1 MMSAGLLVK
10 VTIHLSLVKLIEPTV
25 SIRPIDN
32 SVLKSTD
39 IMLSQLVKV
48 LWPKH
53 PHVKPPTSAS
63 AYDADAVASGCS
75 GCSCSCGC
83 VGGDDDNEDEKG
95 GKGKVVV
102 DENE

>member
-39 IMLSQLVKV
+39 MMLSQLVKV
-48 LWPKH
+48 L
-53 PHVKPPTSAS
+53 
-63 AYDADAVASGCS
+63 
-75 GCSCSCGC
+75 
-83 VGGDDDNEDEKG
+83 
-95 GKGKVVV
+95 
-102 DENE
+102 